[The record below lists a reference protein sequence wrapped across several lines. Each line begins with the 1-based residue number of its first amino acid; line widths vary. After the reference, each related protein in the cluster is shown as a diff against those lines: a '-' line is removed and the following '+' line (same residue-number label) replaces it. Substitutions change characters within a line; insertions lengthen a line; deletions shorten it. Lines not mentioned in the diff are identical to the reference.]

1 MAVSTGS
8 RHADTSALEALVN
21 AAAGILAADSLSDT
35 LGRIAHHLGVL
46 LDFDEITLY
55 EVDRTA
61 GMLRPVFAL
70 GAYADE
76 VMADAFPIGE
86 GVTGWVVAN
95 RRTRNVE
102 RADHD
107 PIVAV
112 VEGTELEPESLVS
125 VPLIVGDRVVAAL
138 NVYRLGVGRAFTDAE
153 VEQVEQFATMAALA
167 FDSARRRETLRE
179 QARSDGLTGLL
190 NHRACHERLGEE
202 VARATAADRPL
213 SVVVV
218 DLDHFKTVNDTCG
231 HECGDEV
238 LAAFGVML
246 RANLRGA
253 DIAARAG
260 GEEFVV
266 VLPDTDRSGAMH
278 VAEHLRR
285 ATTAL
290 AVPRLGARITASF
303 GVATLPD
310 DAVDTDAL
318 LRLADRA
325 LYAAKQRGR
334 NRVEAASVAAA
345 APTGTEPPAEAL
357 IDATLRASAA
367 DAAESAAR

>member
-61 GMLRPVFAL
+61 GMMRPVFAL

-76 VMADAFPIGE
+76 VLADAFPIDE

-95 RRTRNVE
+95 RGTRNVE

-167 FDSARRRETLRE
+167 FDSARRR
-179 QARSDGLTGLL
+179 
-190 NHRACHERLGEE
+190 
-202 VARATAADRPL
+202 DRP
-213 SVVVV
+213 
-218 DLDHFKTVNDTCG
+218 
-231 HECGDEV
+231 
-238 LAAFGVML
+238 
-246 RANLRGA
+246 
-253 DIAARAG
+253 
-260 GEEFVV
+260 
-266 VLPDTDRSGAMH
+266 
-278 VAEHLRR
+278 RR
-285 ATTAL
+285 A
-290 AVPRLGARITASF
+290 
-303 GVATLPD
+303 
-310 DAVDTDAL
+310 
-318 LRLADRA
+318 
-325 LYAAKQRGR
+325 
-334 NRVEAASVAAA
+334 
-345 APTGTEPPAEAL
+345 
-357 IDATLRASAA
+357 
-367 DAAESAAR
+367 